1 MAVTGAW
8 LQDPTDKVA
17 AVTGGAGGIGQAL
30 AARFLAAGMRV
41 VIADVEAAAVTS
53 AIEALDA
60 GDRLLGVTVDVRS
73 IDDMYELRDQTLT
86 RFGGVHVV
94 CLNAGVAPVGP
105 MFDTPLDVWK
115 WVLDVNL
122 LGVIHG
128 ALAFGPVLV
137 EQGAGHVVCTASIA
151 GVTDTPTLPPYGVSK
166 HAVVGLAAAMRREL
180 AGSGVGVSVLCPG
193 LINTRIFESERN
205 RPEGMD
211 DPSDDNPMSKAYREM
226 IADGAPPAQV
236 ADVVYQAIIDDQ
248 FFVFPTRDLDALIEA
263 RLADIRQGFEW
274 RDARFPPAPDD
285 LPPGVR

>member
-1 MAVTGAW
+1 MAVTGTW
-8 LQDPTDKVA
+8 LEDPTDKVA
-17 AVTGGAGGIGQAL
+17 VVTGGAGGIGRAL

-41 VIADVEAAAVTS
+41 VIGDVEAAAVTS
-53 AIEALDA
+53 AIETLDA
-60 GDRLLGVTVDVRS
+60 GDRLIGVTGDVRS
-73 IDDMYELRDQTLT
+73 IDDMHELRDQTLA
-86 RFGGVHVV
+86 RFGGVHIV

-115 WVLDVNL
+115 WVLDVNT

-166 HAVVGLAAAMRREL
+166 HAVVGLATAMRREL

-211 DPSDDNPMSKAYREM
+211 DPSDDNPVSKAYREM

-236 ADVVYQAIIDDQ
+236 ADVVYQAILDDQ
-248 FFVFPTRDLDALIEA
+248 FFVFPTRDLDALVES

-274 RDARFPPAPDD
+274 RDARFPATT
-285 LPPGVR
+285 

>member
-1 MAVTGAW
+1 
-8 LQDPTDKVA
+8 
-17 AVTGGAGGIGQAL
+17 VTGGAGGIGRAL
-30 AARFLAAGMRV
+30 ATRFLAAGMRV

-53 AIEALDA
+53 AIETLDA
-60 GDRLLGVTVDVRS
+60 GDRLLGVTGDVRS
-73 IDDMYELRDQTLT
+73 IDDMHDLRDQTLA
-86 RFGGVHVV
+86 RFGAVHIV

-105 MFDTPLDVWK
+105 LFDTPLDVWK
-115 WVLDVNL
+115 WVLDVNT

-166 HAVVGLAAAMRREL
+166 HAVVGLATAMRREL

-211 DPSDDNPMSKAYREM
+211 DPSDDNPVSKAYREM

-236 ADVVYQAIIDDQ
+236 ADVVYQAILDDQ
-248 FFVFPTRDLDALIEA
+248 FFVFPTRDLDALVES

-274 RDARFPPAPDD
+274 RDARFPATT
-285 LPPGVR
+285 